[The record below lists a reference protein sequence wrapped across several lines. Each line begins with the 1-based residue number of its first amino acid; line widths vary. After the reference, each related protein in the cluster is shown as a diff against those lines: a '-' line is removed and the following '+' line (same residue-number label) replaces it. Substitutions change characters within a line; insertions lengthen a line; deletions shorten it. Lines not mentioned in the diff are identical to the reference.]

1 MRFALALTFA
11 GVVAVAGTAALA
23 RGTAQE
29 IPKGFEPVTA
39 AAVGAHDL
47 WVLGDY
53 RCGSDTLCNAL
64 YRSTDSGKHFS
75 RLTGSLT
82 FSADEQTLVFANA
95 RVGYAYGFRNALYV
109 TRDGGE
115 TWKRALARPI
125 IALAVG
131 GGNVYAA
138 SGHCTP
144 ARGCRGFR
152 LSRSS
157 IIRTE
162 WRTLPLPVPGRFP
175 FALAARG
182 THLWVA
188 GSSGSATRDTA
199 RLARSTNGGRTFTT
213 EDGPC
218 FADLGGEVVSAGHA
232 VVWAVCGTGMLS
244 ITYRSTNGGRTFVSK
259 HRYAQTNGAQIVAA
273 SPLVAVLNRGEG
285 IKPPLLVRTANG
297 GSTWHGVREPRQ
309 PQAVS
314 WLGFTSSR
322 VGYAV
327 VQLSAL
333 DTALWRTT
341 DGGATWHSVPI
352 R

>member
-1 MRFALALTFA
+1 MRFVLALTLA

-23 RGTAQE
+23 RGTGQV
-29 IPKGFEPVTA
+29 IPRGFEPVTA

-64 YRSTDSGKHFS
+64 YRSTDSGKHFI

-82 FSADEQTLVFANA
+82 SSADEQTLVFANA
-95 RVGYAYGFRNALYV
+95 RVGYAYGFRGALYV

-115 TWKRALARPI
+115 TWKRALAQPV
-125 IALAVG
+125 IALALG
-131 GGNVYAA
+131 AGNVYVV
-138 SGHCTP
+138 SGRCTP
-144 ARGCRGFR
+144 GQGCRGFR
-152 LSRSS
+152 LRRSS
-157 IIRTE
+157 ITRTA
-162 WRTLPLPVPGRFP
+162 WRTLRLPVPGRFP

-188 GSSGSATRDTA
+188 GSSSTGTRDTG

-218 FADLGGEVVSAGHA
+218 FADLGGEFVPAGRG

-244 ITYRSTNGGRTFVSK
+244 ITYRSTNGGRSFVSK

-285 IKPPLLVRTANG
+285 IKPPLLLRTTNG
-297 GSTWHGVREPRQ
+297 GSTWHGVREPQR
-309 PQAVS
+309 PEGVS
-314 WLGFTSSR
+314 WLGFTSAR
-322 VGYAV
+322 VGAAV
-327 VQLSAL
+327 VQLSAR

-341 DGGATWHSVPI
+341 DGGATWHSRPI